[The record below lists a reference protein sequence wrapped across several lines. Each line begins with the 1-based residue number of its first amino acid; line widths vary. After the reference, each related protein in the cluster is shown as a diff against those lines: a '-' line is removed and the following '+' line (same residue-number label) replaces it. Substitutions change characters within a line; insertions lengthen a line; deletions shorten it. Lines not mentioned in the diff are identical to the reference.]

1 MIQIPIEHEPLRAS
15 SQLITRNPTTAMLTS
30 CGKVKSWITPTL
42 PRLSRGIFNLGN
54 QSCISWLSA
63 QTSCSGQTK
72 LLRHDQSHTAYLL
85 LIFANS
91 LFSPKCLAVKH
102 PPIARM
108 ARSSHVKGNDPLRLA
123 LTFRLPSFTK
133 CERSQ
138 TFPRIVNVVDI
149 ASSQARN
156 NRDSPFLRLPPEIR
170 NRIYH
175 FCLGKRVIHIS
186 TTTCEKAERGSY
198 SKNELHGTV
207 KASPSPLFVKFVHV
221 ICDRSVDAE
230 RNIWGNSEDTNQ
242 PEVPSYYA
250 YYARHSQCT
259 EALKCG
265 QKKRATHNLPMSLI
279 RACRDIH
286 REASLI
292 PYANNTFAF
301 GNVAELELFITRSLL
316 APQRAAIKTLQIYG
330 HMAFGPRKAPKMLRG
345 LQTLEVVSPLLLNE
359 EVGPRGLSQI
369 ADHYGPFQMS
379 GRDLE
384 TVWVNYPKDIGPGCR
399 EQLRELADRWVHRN

>member
-1 MIQIPIEHEPLRAS
+1 MA
-15 SQLITRNPTTAMLTS
+15 TAAFVLLVAVLVSRLFFLVS
-30 CGKVKSWITPTL
+30 CPPKSIL
-42 PRLSRGIFNLGN
+42 MMVYRLRLSDQLFTATATGISDGGGEDGLNGVSNGKGN
-54 QSCISWLSA
+54 QGGVGRKIGVEDDE
-63 QTSCSGQTK
+63 TNG
-72 LLRHDQSHTAYLL
+72 
-85 LIFANS
+85 
-91 LFSPKCLAVKH
+91 
-102 PPIARM
+102 
-108 ARSSHVKGNDPLRLA
+108 RL
-123 LTFRLPSFTK
+123 
-133 CERSQ
+133 
-138 TFPRIVNVVDI
+138 NVVDI
-149 ASSQARN
+149 ASSRARN

-170 NRIYH
+170 NRIYD
-175 FCLGKRVIHIS
+175 FCLGKSVIHIS

-198 SKNELHGTV
+198 SKSELHGTV

-265 QKKRATHNLPMSLI
+265 QKKRATHSLPMSLI

-330 HMAFGPRKAPKMLRG
+330 HMAIGPSKAREAPKMLRG
-345 LQTLEVVSPLLLNE
+345 LQTLEVVSPVLLNE
-359 EVGPRGLSQI
+359 EGGPKGLSQI
-369 ADHYGPFQMS
+369 GNHYGPFQVS
-379 GRDLE
+379 RDLE
-384 TVWVNYPKDIGPGCR
+384 TVWVNYPKDIGPSCR
-399 EQLRELADRWVHRN
+399 EQLRELAHRWVHCN